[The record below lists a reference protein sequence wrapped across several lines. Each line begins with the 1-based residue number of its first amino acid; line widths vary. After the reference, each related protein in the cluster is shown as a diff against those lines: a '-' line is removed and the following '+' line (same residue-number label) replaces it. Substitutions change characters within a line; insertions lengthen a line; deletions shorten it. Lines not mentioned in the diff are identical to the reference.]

1 MQFKNMLIPGKVGSK
16 RIFYLDFLKAFA
28 IFLVAVSHV
37 SSQTLLYAPIDINWL
52 IANFYSVFAKI
63 SIPIFIMIS
72 GVLMLNRN
80 YNFTD
85 FVGKRFP
92 RILIPFIFWGAIYVI
107 FSFAFGFVEG
117 KVPDYS
123 SPLSILSFI
132 GFMFLGQA
140 GYLTHFWFVWMILSV
155 YLITPIINKW
165 IKNSS
170 FNEIEYFLIIWLITC
185 AFTTFKLPYIN
196 IDLRYFAGPLGYFV
210 LGYYLH
216 NANGKIWSNK
226 FLWPIVFVVFTII
239 RLCLPSGSVLTAG
252 PTNSTLY
259 YNILVVFQSVG
270 FFLTIKN
277 LSFNSK
283 TFTNKRNFFTTGFTS
298 YAIISL
304 SSNVYGIYLGHL
316 LFYQLLT
323 PLYVINNYWLMI
335 PLSGIFIL
343 ALTWAMMLVF
353 NEIPIL
359 RALTGRIM
367 YKYTK

>member
-28 IFLVAVSHV
+28 IFLVAVGHV

-216 NANGKIWSNK
+216 NKKSKILQNNWLWFIVLIVSTIIKVFIIYHNSIIAGTFQGVDYYDLTTVAEAVSLFLIFKNYAFNSNTLSNK
-226 FLWPIVFVVFTII
+226 PV
-239 RLCLPSGSVLTAG
+239 
-252 PTNSTLY
+252 
-259 YNILVVFQSVG
+259 
-270 FFLTIKN
+270 
-277 LSFNSK
+277 
-283 TFTNKRNFFTTGFTS
+283 
-298 YAIISL
+298 SL
-304 SSNVYGIYLGHL
+304 SKGKFASVILSLSIFTYGIYLSHL
-316 LFYQLLT
+316 LLFKLL
-323 PLYVINNYWLMI
+323 LINHIDFASMN
-335 PLSGIFIL
+335 
-343 ALTWAMMLVF
+343 ALIS
-353 NEIPIL
+353 IPIFSL
-359 RALTGRIM
+359 ILLLVAWISMIILSKIPFLKKFTGAV
-367 YKYTK
+367 